1 VSAPLEADVSQ
12 VRLSRGRRSATLAV
26 ARLAVRDQRRRGKR
40 WGMLHVLATVED
52 DADEVIAK
60 AIAGAVK
67 QAFQHHR
74 GSLTARLRQAVQAG
88 SAVLL
93 QDNLDL
99 VARSPRSGGVVCAVL
114 RDGDLYLGQAGT
126 AVACVWHRGAMS
138 RVPEEG
144 QDEASLRAFG
154 RRRDPDV
161 RLTYHAVSPGDAVM
175 LADRALLRAVS
186 DGDLAQALSFANVGL
201 SVERLAEVLTS
212 GEGALMVLALRQ
224 RDAPASLPAT
234 EYSRRAPARAER
246 ASGAGELPGVAVDS
260 FAGTQDRPFDDI
272 RDRPSHEVYRERIEP
287 PGLTRP
293 APRERLAALREAVR
307 TGLGTLGRVAGD
319 WLRRLMPGEE
329 GPYRGRRRPVGRKLR
344 RQATGAEHSAWRP
357 IALILPLMVIV
368 LAALTY
374 WKRGW
379 DRQVRYDALMGEVE
393 RQLEIAATAD
403 EAAARQALE
412 TALTT
417 LDEVADIPLQKEAVS
432 MLQADVQ
439 RQLDVLNKVVR
450 LDSVQH
456 LYTYPPAGQVDQIV
470 VHGADIY
477 VLDRLMD
484 RVYHHRLNEGG
495 TALESD
501 EERLLVRRGDQ
512 PEDGTAVGEL
522 VGMAWMP
529 AGEGRQTGALLIL
542 GRNGL
547 LLAHDPTWERLVGT
561 MLPASESWQYPVDVS
576 SYMGRFYVLDPGLGQ
591 MLRYRAGGAGYD
603 SPPEPYFPEGEVD
616 LVGAIGMAIDG
627 FVYLLFEDGR
637 VEKYLSGEPVP
648 LTLNLADQPLQ
659 QPSAI
664 YAAPD
669 AEARFLYVADP
680 FTGRVLRCDK
690 GGQMIQQF
698 ILQDDDAF
706 GQVQDIFVDEVGS
719 QLYFLSGNRL
729 LVASIPPP

>member
-1 VSAPLEADVSQ
+1 MSAPLEADVSQ
-12 VRLSRGRRSATLAV
+12 VRLSGGRRSATSAV
-26 ARLAVRDQRRRGKR
+26 AHLAVRDQRRRGQK

-52 DADEVIAK
+52 DADEVIAR
-60 AIAGAVK
+60 AIAEAVK
-67 QAFQHHR
+67 QAFQRLR

-126 AVACVWHRGAMS
+126 AVACVWQRGALS
-138 RVPEEG
+138 RVPEED
-144 QDEASLRAFG
+144 QDEASLARAFG

-161 RLTYHAVSPGDAVM
+161 RLTYQAVGPGDAVM
-175 LADRALLRAVS
+175 FADRVLLRAVS
-186 DGDLAQALSFANVGL
+186 EEDLAQALSFANVGL

-212 GEGALMVLALRQ
+212 GEGALMVLAMRQ
-224 RDAPASLPAT
+224 RDAPVSLPAT
-234 EYSRRAPARAER
+234 EYSGRTPARAER
-246 ASGAGELPGVAVDS
+246 ISG
-260 FAGTQDRPFDDI
+260 AGTQDRPFGYTQ
-272 RDRPSHEVYRERIEP
+272 DRPPDEVYADRIEP
-287 PGLTRP
+287 PGLAGP
-293 APRERLAALREAVR
+293 SPRERLIALREVVG
-307 TGLGTLGRVAGD
+307 TGLGALGRVAGD
-319 WLRRLMPGEE
+319 WLRRLTPGEE

-344 RQATGAEHSAWRP
+344 RQATGTEHSAWRP
-357 IALILPLMVIV
+357 IALILPLVVIV
-368 LAALTY
+368 LAALAY

-393 RQLEIAATAD
+393 RQLEIAATTD

-417 LDEVADIPLQKEAVS
+417 LDEAADIPPQKEAVS

-450 LDSVQH
+450 LDGVQH
-456 LYTYPPAGQVDQIV
+456 LYIYPPAGQVDQIV

-484 RVYHHRLNEGG
+484 RIYHHRLNEGG

-512 PEDGTAVGEL
+512 PDNSTAVGEL

-576 SYMGRFYVLDPGLGQ
+576 SYRGRFYVLDPGLSQ
-591 MLRYRAGGAGYD
+591 ILRYRAGGAGYD

-637 VEKYLSGEPVP
+637 LEKYLSGEPVP

-706 GQVQDIFVDEVGS
+706 SRVQDIFVDEVGS

-729 LVASIPPP
+729 LMASIPPP